1 MQQFKATI
9 YLEVK
14 NMAIEQ
20 NISFL
25 SDGLVLSG
33 TVTLPDLQGTYPS
46 VVLVPG
52 SGEVDRNENAKKL
65 AINAFREIAAVLA
78 TKEIASLR
86 YDKRGVGQSQGDFWK
101 TGFYDNIKDASSA
114 VDFIKHHAHIDPE
127 QIFVLGHSEG
137 AAIATRLAA
146 TGTNIKGL
154 ILLAGTA
161 QSGEDVLLWQG
172 EQVTKSMHGLNG
184 FLIHK
189 LHINVRK
196 AQEKQFEKIKHST
209 KDWFRMQLITKI
221 NAKWMRE
228 FLAYNPAKDLPKIQI
243 PVLAITG
250 SKDIQVDPADLKKM
264 AELVKS
270 NFNWFEVPDI
280 THILRKETGEP
291 TLSTYQEQ
299 IQKPVDKT
307 VLNIVSDWLEDQ
319 IEMVQPEYAAQS

>member
-1 MQQFKATI
+1 MI
-9 YLEVK
+9 
-14 NMAIEQ
+14 IEQ

-25 SDGLVLSG
+25 SDGLALAG
-33 TVTLPDLQGTYPS
+33 TITLPDIQGTFPG

-52 SGEVDRNENAKKL
+52 SGQVDRNENAKKL

-78 TKEIASLR
+78 TKGIASLR
-86 YDKRGVGQSQGDFWK
+86 YDKRGIGQSQGDFWK
-101 TGFYDNIKDASSA
+101 TGFYDNIKDASNA
-114 VDFIKHHAHIDPE
+114 VDFLKHHAQIDSE

-146 TGTNIKGL
+146 TGTNIKGV

-161 QSGEDVLLWQG
+161 QSGEDVLVWQG
-172 EQVTKSMHGLNG
+172 EQVTKSMHGING

-196 AQEKQFEKIKHST
+196 AQEKQLEKIKHST

-228 FLAYNPAKDLPKIQI
+228 FLAYNPVKDLPKIQI

-250 SKDIQVDPADLKKM
+250 SKDIQVNPADLKKM
-264 AELVKS
+264 TELVKS
-270 NFNWFEVPDI
+270 NFNWFEIPDL

-291 TLSTYQEQ
+291 TISNYQKQ
-299 IQKPVDKT
+299 IQKPVDKN
-307 VLNIVSDWLEDQ
+307 VLNTISDWLENQ
-319 IEMVQPEYAAQS
+319 IEVMQPEYAAQR

>member
-1 MQQFKATI
+1 MT
-9 YLEVK
+9 L
-14 NMAIEQ
+14 EQ

-25 SDGLVLSG
+25 SDGLALSG
-33 TVTLPDLQGTYPS
+33 TVTLPDLEGTYPG
-46 VVLVPG
+46 VVLIPG
-52 SGEVDRNENAKKL
+52 SGQVDRNENAKKL

-78 TKEIASLR
+78 TKGIASLR

-101 TGFYDNIKDASSA
+101 AGFYDNVEDATNA
-114 VDFIKHHAHIDPE
+114 VEFLTHYAHIDPE
-127 QIFVLGHSEG
+127 QVFVLGHSEG

-146 TGTNIKGL
+146 KGINISGV

-161 QSGEDVLLWQG
+161 QSGEDVILWQG
-172 EQVTKSMHGLNG
+172 DQVVKGMRGFNG

-196 AQEKQFEKIKHST
+196 AQEKQLEKIKHST
-209 KDWFRMQLITKI
+209 RDWFRMQLISKI

-228 FLAYNPAKDLPKIQI
+228 FLAYNPAQDFPKIQV

-250 SKDIQVDPADLKKM
+250 SKDIQVNPADLRKM

-270 NFNWFEVPDI
+270 NFKWFEVPDI

-291 TLSTYQEQ
+291 TLSNYQEQ
-299 IQKPVDKT
+299 IQKPVDGT
-307 VLNIVSDWLEDQ
+307 VLNIISDWLEDQ
-319 IEMVQPEYAAQS
+319 IEDIEPEYAA